1 LDAPITDPILVA
13 SESRVLCDLRKGVSK
28 SALSRAKELEQTTT
42 NSPND
47 SGFRST
53 AEHLKETRLAGSWV
67 KAFGAFEGSKKT
79 TKKQKLVHLEGLKVL
94 GNCLEAV
101 LDWWAVNFQSWPL
114 DQMRSAQVVFRSLF
128 ILEASQNSIYLFVE
142 ETGTSSSDVSA
153 LVQVEHQ

>member
-1 LDAPITDPILVA
+1 M
-13 SESRVLCDLRKGVSK
+13 LCDLRKGVSK

-47 SGFRST
+47 SCFRST

-67 KAFGAFEGSKKT
+67 KAFGAFEGFK
-79 TKKQKLVHLEGLKVL
+79 KKQKNGALRGVSEYWPTASKL
-94 GNCLEAV
+94 V
-101 LDWWAVNFQSWPL
+101 LDWRAVDFQSWPL

-128 ILEASQNSIYLFVE
+128 ILEASQHSIYLFVE